1 MSGAEE
7 NCHGKL
13 VLLDLALIFAIE
25 LKSRWV
31 WVCSDQSLALFE
43 YSTQYAL
50 VNQSMVNGIPR
61 FKKECLKVINHSE
74 LNILC
79 KNKGAFLWVLVL

>member
-13 VLLDLALIFAIE
+13 VHLDLAPVFAIE

-31 WVCSDQSLALFE
+31 WVCSDQSLAVFE

-50 VNQSMVNGIPR
+50 DSQSMVNGIWR
-61 FKKECLKVINHSE
+61 ILKRMLKSY
-74 LNILC
+74 
-79 KNKGAFLWVLVL
+79 